1 MRKIILFIWVMVMQI
16 MLFAANDTSIPKY
29 VSEYMIQENIPSNAE
44 VYQYTKQSAITT
56 IMGNKIT
63 LPSTGY
69 LFFIDEYPTANWSHP
84 CRYVWFDLNQK
95 NSRTIKDDWFPSDM
109 EEWKLISKITSV
121 PLKTYKKSNSGNRT
135 TIRKLSSTANNNY
148 AVIISGGIN
157 KGNNHIRYWNDC
169 QAIYST
175 LVYEYGYLDNH
186 IYVLMSD
193 GTNPAYDRRL
203 LNDSY
208 DSSPLDL
215 DGDGDNDIQYAATK
229 KDITTV
235 FDLLSRKLTTK
246 DFLFIFTTD
255 HGGQKSGDD
264 VYMCLWGE
272 NITDAEFAKEVNKVK
287 AGNISIVME
296 QCHSGG
302 FISDLTA
309 NNRVIATACT
319 ANENS
324 WTKAGLL
331 YNEFVYHWTSAVR
344 GYTPE
349 GNIVNA
355 DTNNDGLISMKEAF
369 EYAKKQDKQNEHP
382 QYKSISSA
390 LGDKLSLYGND
401 CATIYVKNQTI
412 TSNTTIIGCD
422 INVSNVIIQNN
433 SSVVIDAGN
442 STNINGPFE
451 VELGSTL
458 EIK

>member
-1 MRKIILFIWVMVMQI
+1 MVVQV
-16 MLFAANDTSIPKY
+16 MLFAANNIGIPKY
-29 VSEYMIQENIPSNAE
+29 VGEYIKQENISSNAE

-63 LPSTGY
+63 LSTTGY

-84 CRYVWFDLNQK
+84 CRYVWFDLNQESSK
-95 NSRTIKDDWFPSDM
+95 TIKENNPPIDL
-109 EEWKLISKITSV
+109 EEWILLSKNKII
-121 PLKTYKKSNSGNRT
+121 PQKIQKKSNADNREV
-135 TIRKLSSTANNNY
+135 IKRISSLASNNY
-148 AVIISGGIN
+148 AVIISGGN
-157 KGNNHIRYWNDC
+157 TKSNNHIRYWNDC

-175 LVYEYGYLDNH
+175 LVNEYGYLDSH

-193 GTNPAYDRRL
+193 GTNPAKDR
-203 LNDSY
+203 NTGYNY

-229 KDITTV
+229 KNISAV
-235 FDLLSRKLTTK
+235 FDMLSKKLTNN
-246 DFLFIFTTD
+246 DFLFVFTTD
-255 HGGQKSGDD
+255 HGGQISGDNAC
-264 VYMCLWGE
+264 MFLWGE
-272 NITDAEFAKEVNKVK
+272 TITDSEFAKEVNKVK

-324 WTKAGLL
+324 WAKDGSL

-349 GNIVNA
+349 GNLVNA
-355 DTNNDGLISMKEAF
+355 DSNNDGLISMKEAF
-369 EYAKKQDKQNEHP
+369 EYAKKEDSKNENP
-382 QYKSISSA
+382 QYESISPS
-390 LGDKLSLYGND
+390 LGNHLTLYGND

-412 TSNTTIIGCD
+412 ASNNAYITGCD
-422 INVSNVIIQNN
+422 INISNITIENQ
-433 SSVVIDAGN
+433 SSVTIKA
-442 STNINGPFE
+442 SESATINGPFE
-451 VELGSTL
+451 VELGSTF